1 MHDAWRLDDFQRVFE
16 SELARALERS
26 GEKLD
31 VEALVQSMFSPML
44 VQVTDVLYDGLAE
57 RSKRML
63 REHRRMR
70 RGFVRR
76 NVKRWQAGFDLL
88 ERLIVISGE
97 TGSTINDALRPQAAV
112 HNDALFEAVISNHAR
127 AVQVSR
133 EVMAL
138 MIAGFPDGAMGR
150 WRTLHEIAVTTM
162 FLSQA
167 GRETAER
174 YILHE
179 HVMAY
184 KRAKNYMEHHQRANL
199 GPIEPE
205 VMQALQ
211 AAHDSV
217 LKDDPRMQRDYGW
230 AAKALGKDRPNFFD
244 LEMAT
249 ELDHWRPRYKWAT
262 TNTHGAYRL
271 HNSTLA
277 TSEAE
282 QTVLSVGE
290 SNSGMTDP
298 AHMTA
303 ISLNL
308 ATMPVILLEPNLDRL
323 AVAMVM
329 QRLSDEI
336 GDMFLRLDHETFERS
351 RRPRWWKVVA
361 RQLQARRSSPGCTC
375 D

>member
-1 MHDAWRLDDFQRVFE
+1 MNDVWRLDDFQQILE
-16 SELARALERS
+16 SELAVALERS
-26 GEKLD
+26 EKELD
-31 VEALVQSMFSPML
+31 VEALVQSMLGPML
-44 VQVTDVLYDGLAE
+44 DQVTDVLYDGLAK

-63 REHRRMR
+63 RDHRRMR

-76 NVKRWQAGFDLL
+76 NVKRWRAGFDLL

-97 TGSTINDALRPQAAV
+97 TGSTINNTLRPQAAEN
-112 HNDALFEAVISNHAR
+112 NDALFEALISNHAR

-133 EVMAL
+133 EIFAL
-138 MIAGFPDGAMGR
+138 MIAGFPDGAMAR
-150 WRTLHEIAVTTM
+150 WRTLHEIAVIAM
-162 FLSQA
+162 FLSHA

-174 YILHE
+174 YILHD
-179 HVMAY
+179 HVTAY

-211 AAHDSV
+211 AAHDNV
-217 LKDDPRMQRDYGW
+217 LRDDLRMQQDYGW
-230 AAKALGKDRPNFFD
+230 AAKALGKDRPTFFD
-244 LEMAT
+244 LELAT

-282 QTVLSVGE
+282 ESVLSVGE

-303 ISLNL
+303 ISLKL
-308 ATMPVILLEPNLDRL
+308 ATMPVIMLEPNVDRL

-336 GDMFLRLDHETFERS
+336 GDTFLRLDHETFERS
-351 RRPRWWKVVA
+351 RRPRWWTVVA
-361 RQLQARRSSPGCTC
+361 RSIQARRNPPVRTV